1 MTDVLRYTAFTT
13 DPAGGN
19 PAGIVLHADH
29 LSDEEMLRTAAEV
42 GYSETAFVLREGRT
56 PPRLG
61 LRFFSALDEVA
72 FCGHAT
78 IATAVALAER
88 GGIGTVLFDTPAG
101 EIEVTTAV
109 VDGVLRAGLT
119 SVPTRTRTV
128 PEAAL
133 REALAALDLT
143 DADLAEDLPPLLA
156 YAGNE
161 HLVLALTSRQRLADL
176 DYDFDRLKG
185 LMTAEGWT
193 TVQLVWREDEETFHS
208 RNPFPVGGVVEDPAT
223 GSAAAALGGY
233 LLALGLVTE
242 PRTIRVVQG
251 VDMGRPSELLVDV
264 RPDDPRVTV
273 SGAAVELPTPQG

>member
-19 PAGIVLHADH
+19 PAGIVLRADS
-29 LSDEEMLRTAAEV
+29 LSDEEMLAVAAEV

-56 PPRLG
+56 PPHLG

-88 GGIGTVLFDTPAG
+88 GEGGTVLFETPAG
-101 EIEVTTAV
+101 EVEVTTAE
-109 VDGVLRAGLT
+109 VDGVLRASLT
-119 SVPTRTRTV
+119 SVPTRTRDV
-128 PEAAL
+128 PEGALGEALEAL
-133 REALAALDLT
+133 RLST
-143 DADLAEDLPPLLA
+143 ADLADDLPPLLS

-161 HLVLALTSRQRLADL
+161 HLVLALASRQRLAEL
-176 DYDFDRLKG
+176 DYDFSGLKD

-193 TVQLVWREDEETFHS
+193 TVQLVWREDERTFHS
-208 RNPFPVGGVVEDPAT
+208 RNPFPVGGVVEDAAT

-233 LLALGLVTE
+233 LLSRGLVPA
-242 PRTIRVVQG
+242 PRTFRVVQG

-273 SGAAVELPTPQG
+273 SGAAVELPVRSD

>member
-1 MTDVLRYTAFTT
+1 MTDVLRYAAFTT

-19 PAGIVLHADH
+19 PAGIVLHADA
-29 LSDEEMLRTAAEV
+29 LQDEEMLRTAAEV

-56 PPRLG
+56 PPHLG

-88 GGIGTVLFDTPAG
+88 GGVGTTVFDTPAG
-101 EIEVTTAV
+101 EIEVATAV
-109 VDGVLRAGLT
+109 VDGVLRASLT
-119 SVPTRTRTV
+119 SVPTRTRPV
-128 PEAAL
+128 PDAAL
-133 REALAALDLT
+133 GEALAALRLSA
-143 DADLAEDLPPLLA
+143 ADLADDLPPLLS

-161 HLVLALTSRQRLADL
+161 HLVLALASRQRLAEL
-176 DYDFDRLKG
+176 DYDFTRLKD
-185 LMTAEGWT
+185 LMTVEGWT
-193 TVQLVWREDEETFHS
+193 TVQLVWREDEDTFHS

-233 LLALGLVTE
+233 LRSLGHVPA
-242 PRTIRVVQG
+242 PRTVRVVQG

>member
-1 MTDVLRYTAFTT
+1 MTDVLRYAAFTT

-19 PAGIVLHADH
+19 PAGIVLHADA
-29 LSDEEMLRTAAEV
+29 LQGEEMLRTAAEV

-56 PPRLG
+56 PPHLG

-88 GGIGTVLFDTPAG
+88 GGVGTTVFDTPAG
-101 EIEVTTAV
+101 EIEVATAV
-109 VDGVLRAGLT
+109 VDGVLRASLT
-119 SVPTRTRTV
+119 SVPTRTRPV
-128 PEAAL
+128 PDAAL
-133 REALAALDLT
+133 GEALAALRLSA
-143 DADLAEDLPPLLA
+143 ADLADDLPPLLS

-161 HLVLALTSRQRLADL
+161 HLVLALASRQRLAEL
-176 DYDFDRLKG
+176 DYDFTRLKD

-193 TVQLVWREDEETFHS
+193 TVQLVWREDEDTFHS

-223 GSAAAALGGY
+223 GSAAAALGAY
-233 LLALGLVTE
+233 LLSLGHVPA
-242 PRTIRVVQG
+242 PRTVRVVQG

>member
-56 PPRLG
+56 PPHLG

-78 IATAVALAER
+78 IATAVAER
-88 GGIGTVLFDTPAG
+88 GGVGTTVFDTPAG
-101 EIEVTTAV
+101 EIEGATAV
-109 VDGVLRAGLT
+109 VDGVLRASLT
-119 SVPTRTRTV
+119 SVPTRTRPV
-128 PEAAL
+128 PDAAL
-133 REALAALDLT
+133 GEALAALRLSA
-143 DADLAEDLPPLLA
+143 ADLADDLPPLLS

-161 HLVLALTSRQRLADL
+161 HLVLALASRQRLAEL
-176 DYDFDRLKG
+176 DYHFTRLKD

-193 TVQLVWREDEETFHS
+193 TVQLVWREDEDTFHS

-233 LLALGLVTE
+233 LRSLGHVPS
-242 PRTIRVVQG
+242 PRTVRVVQG